1 MRRITGLKK
10 NKMIDGVQMT
20 NPPLHKVRLSNPLLI
35 CALLLMGVILKAKM
49 TMRRS
54 MKVIVKIRMIF
65 NNSLLN

>member
-1 MRRITGLKK
+1 
-10 NKMIDGVQMT
+10 MT